1 MLNKYLLAVLIAFV
15 VVAIVD
21 WPLQTFL
28 FMGLYE
34 QSSELW
40 RPMQEMKF
48 VLGYIVFILN
58 LAGFAYIYWKMVSN
72 KSAMRGLIYGVVW
85 GLAAGLGMGY
95 GTYAYMPI
103 PYWLA
108 FGWFISSVIEY
119 GIAGWIIGKII
130 KE

>member
-1 MLNKYLLAVLIAFV
+1 MLNKYLLAVIIAFV

-21 WPLQTFL
+21 WPLQSFV

-40 RPMQEMKF
+40 RPMEEMKF
-48 VLGYIVFILN
+48 ILGYIVFLLN
-58 LAGFAYIYWKMVSN
+58 FAAFAYIYWKMVSN
-72 KSAMRGLIYGVVW
+72 KSAIRGLSYGVIW
-85 GLAAGLGMGY
+85 GIAAGLGMGY
-95 GTYAYMPI
+95 GTYSYMPI

-108 FGWFISSVIEY
+108 FGWFLSSIIEY